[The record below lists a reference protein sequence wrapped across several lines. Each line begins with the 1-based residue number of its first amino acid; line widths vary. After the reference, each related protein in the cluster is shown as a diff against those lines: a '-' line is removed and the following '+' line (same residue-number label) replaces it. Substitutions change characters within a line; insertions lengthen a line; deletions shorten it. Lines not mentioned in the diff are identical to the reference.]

1 MSATETFQISIER
14 AEAYEAQFV
23 PALFEEWAG
32 RLVATTGVSP
42 GHRVLDV
49 ACGTGIVART
59 AAGVV
64 DDAGDV
70 IGLDL
75 NEAMLTVARRVRP
88 DLGWR
93 QGDAAR
99 LPFPDRSFDV
109 VLCQSGLMFFPEV
122 ERALREMARVVVDMG
137 RVGIQ
142 VWDRRQSQPAYAP
155 FIEVAARHAGPDAIE
170 LLSAYFV
177 RGDLE
182 ELRSSLA
189 AAGLEPTS
197 IHTEQS
203 TLSFGSIDEMVT
215 TEVRATPLG
224 ERLSDDALRGIVEEA
239 RIVLDPF
246 RTGSGSVEIPIRG
259 HLVVAQPRSR

>member
-1 MSATETFQISIER
+1 MSATETFRISIEQ
-14 AEAYEAQFV
+14 AEAYETQFV

-32 RLVATTGVSP
+32 RLVSAAGVSP
-42 GHRVLDV
+42 GHRVLDI

-64 DDAGDV
+64 GDGENV
-70 IGLDL
+70 VGLDL

-88 DLGWR
+88 DLAWR

-109 VLCQSGLMFFPEV
+109 VLCQSGLMFFPDV
-122 ERALREMARVVVDMG
+122 EQALREMARVLVDDG

-142 VWDRRQSQPAYAP
+142 VWDRRQAQPAYSP
-155 FIEVAARHAGPDAIE
+155 FIDVAARHAGPDAID
-170 LLSAYFV
+170 LLSTYFV

-189 AAGLEPTS
+189 ATGLEPTS
-197 IHTEQS
+197 IRTEQS
-203 TLSFGSIDEMVT
+203 TLSFGSIEEMVT

-224 ERLSDDALRGIVEEA
+224 ERLSDDALRGIIEEA
-239 RIVLDPF
+239 RTVLDPF
-246 RTGSGSVEIPIRG
+246 RAGSGTLEIPIRG
-259 HLVVAQPRSR
+259 HLVVAQPRPK